1 MNSRPV
7 PAFFALAPSGP
18 VDLLQQRVRLRS
30 EDQTRWGR
38 RALVAALFTWLPLLA
53 ISLIR
58 PNSDADIP
66 FWRDIAVHARFLVV
80 VPLLIFAEGPIGLRS
95 RMVTSQFLESGLISG
110 ESIEEYGA
118 AMTRGRQLI
127 NSWFAELLI
136 LTLSAALVWAAVKS
150 LLIESS
156 AFWFE
161 RVTAQGVALSPA
173 GWWCFAV
180 ATPISLFLMLRW
192 LWRYLVWCWFLSRVS
207 RMKLNLTGAH
217 PDRMG
222 GLGFVTFHQSVF
234 AMITF
239 AVGCAVSAAAANRIL
254 LGEATLKSY
263 QWPII
268 GIAAFA
274 VLFGLLP
281 LLVFTPS
288 LARTKRAA
296 WGKYTRFGSEYVWRF
311 EQKWMRQ
318 EGGEEMLGS
327 GDIQSMADLGGT
339 FDRMV
344 DMRVLAIDRRAALSF
359 LLAIVTPMLPLL
371 LTMMPLRDIV
381 KILFKALI

>member
-1 MNSRPV
+1 MDSRP
-7 PAFFALAPSGP
+7 AAQFFTLAPSGQE
-18 VDLLQQRVRLRS
+18 DLLQQRIRLRS
-30 EDQTRWGR
+30 EDQNRWGR
-38 RALVAALFTWLPLLA
+38 RALVAAFFTWGPLLA
-53 ISLIR
+53 VSLVR

-80 VPLLIFAEGPIGLRS
+80 VPLLIFAEGPIGVRS
-95 RMVTSQFLESGLISG
+95 RIVTSQFLESGLISD
-110 ESIEEYGA
+110 ESVAEYKA
-118 AMTRGRQLI
+118 AMTRGRHFI

-136 LTLSAALVWAAVKS
+136 LALSAALVWGAVKG
-150 LLIESS
+150 LLIESCS
-156 AFWFE
+156 FWFE
-161 RVTAQGVALSPA
+161 RATANGFVLSPA
-173 GWWCFAV
+173 GWWCFGI
-180 ATPISLFLMLRW
+180 ATPISVFLMLRW
-192 LWRYLVWCWFLSRVS
+192 LWRYVVWCWFLSRVS

-254 LGEATLKSY
+254 LEEATVQSY
-263 QWPII
+263 QWPIV
-268 GIAAFA
+268 GIAVFA

-281 LLVFTPS
+281 LLVFTPP
-288 LARTKRAA
+288 LARTKRQA

-311 EQKWMRQ
+311 EQKWMRP
-318 EGGEEMLGS
+318 ENCEEMLGS
-327 GDIQSMADLGGT
+327 SDIQSMADLGGT
-339 FDRMV
+339 FERMV
-344 DMRVLAIDRRAALSF
+344 DMRILAIDRRAALSF

>member
-1 MNSRPV
+1 LM
-7 PAFFALAPSGP
+7 
-18 VDLLQQRVRLRS
+18 
-30 EDQTRWGR
+30 
-38 RALVAALFTWLPLLA
+38 AALFAWVPLLLV
-53 ISLIR
+53 SLIR
-58 PNSDADIP
+58 PNSDADVS

-80 VPLLIFAEGPIGLRS
+80 VPILIFAEGPIGLRS
-95 RMVTSQFLESGLISG
+95 RMVTSQFLVSGLISG
-110 ESIEEYGA
+110 ESVEEYKA

-136 LTLSAALVWAAVKS
+136 LTLSAALVWFAVKG
-150 LLIESS
+150 LLVESS
-156 AFWFE
+156 SFWFE
-161 RVTAQGVALSPA
+161 RTTASGMVLSPA
-173 GWWCFAV
+173 GWWCFGI

-222 GLGFVTFHQSVF
+222 GLGFITFHQSVF
-234 AMITF
+234 SVITF

-254 LGEATLKSY
+254 LGEVTLKSY
-263 QWPII
+263 QWPIV

-288 LARTKRAA
+288 LARTKRQA

-311 EQKWMRQ
+311 EQK
-318 EGGEEMLGS
+318 
-327 GDIQSMADLGGT
+327 
-339 FDRMV
+339 
-344 DMRVLAIDRRAALSF
+344 AANCSS
-359 LLAIVTPMLPLL
+359 
-371 LTMMPLRDIV
+371 
-381 KILFKALI
+381 